1 MSEQDEDL
9 AKIDGWCG
17 NNIIRIYGYDGL
29 IDKRKI
35 PVQELVQNYF
45 KHIDLIV
52 EKIIPLIQRHHNYSE
67 PTTLRPEIILAYF
80 NQFLYDT
87 IRMRIISDDQNNS
100 FFMKH
105 EALGVIFATEYS
117 ETKPYFLLDKHGVRI
132 DKHQ

>member
-1 MSEQDEDL
+1 MADDL
-9 AKIDGWCG
+9 AIINGWCI
-17 NNIIRIYGYDGL
+17 NNIIRLYGFDGL

-35 PVQELVQNYF
+35 PIQELVCNYF
-45 KHIDLIV
+45 KHIDLIA
-52 EKIIPLIQRHHNYSE
+52 EKIIPMIQRHHDYKE
-67 PTTLRPEIILAYF
+67 PDNLRPEYILAYF

-117 ETKPYFLLDKHGVRI
+117 ESKPYFILDSHGVR
-132 DKHQ
+132 HNS